1 MNYYEIFITNAAI
14 LGCFILYP
22 IMVNMLKMMNSM
34 SNYYVKECTL
44 DSYGCDVY
52 LLCDRIEDLENDI
65 VILKRLVNNMS
76 NLHKEEDKEY
86 VDMIKYKKDHLH
98 MNDLIS
104 INKYDI
110 TEIHKQINKL
120 ETKIDDLDSLTMK

>member
-1 MNYYEIFITNAAI
+1 MTLFDIFINSAI
-14 LGCFILYP
+14 IGCFVLYP
-22 IMVNMLKMMNSM
+22 IMVNMLKMMESM
-34 SNYYVKECTL
+34 SSYCVKET
-44 DSYGCDVY
+44 SDVY
-52 LLCDRIEDLENDI
+52 LLCDRIEDLENDML
-65 VILKRLVNNMS
+65 ILQRVVNTMSNTMS

-110 TEIHKQINKL
+110 KNINEQLKKH
-120 ETKIDDLDSLTMK
+120 ETMIDDRDSLIM